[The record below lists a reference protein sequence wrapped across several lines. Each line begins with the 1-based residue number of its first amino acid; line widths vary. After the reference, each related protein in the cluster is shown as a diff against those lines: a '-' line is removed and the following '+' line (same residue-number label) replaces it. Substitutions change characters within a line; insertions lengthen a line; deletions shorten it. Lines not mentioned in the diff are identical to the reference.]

1 LTTARPHLARLAA
14 HNLDAIVALLAV
26 PVFLLAGL
34 PLEGWFWA
42 TLLWAVN
49 RYIQVV
55 VERRAARA
63 GALRGVGMMG
73 ASMLI
78 RPWVGM
84 LLLFLITRHD
94 RTLAISSILLFL
106 VLLTIDIVTRV
117 VTHRNIG
124 VRAGELHR

>member
-1 LTTARPHLARLAA
+1 LTTDRPHTARLLA
-14 HNLDAIVALLAV
+14 HNLDAIIAILAV
-26 PVFLLAGL
+26 PVFLVAGL

-42 TLLWAVN
+42 TLLWAAN

-84 LLLFLITRHD
+84 LLLFVITRHD
-94 RTLAISSILLFL
+94 RTMAISSVLLFL
-106 VLLTIDIVTRV
+106 VLLTVDIVTRI
-117 VTHRNIG
+117 VTHRNVG
-124 VRAGELHR
+124 VRTGELPR